1 MTGFRSTIAAAFH
14 RRCVD
19 PVGECAKKVHV
30 RGFIPHAIVR
40 VLVNGTQAGIA
51 NPYFDSADI
60 AVSPALNLGDTVTA
74 THPLKVLTPKM
85 DDAIDGRRTALYSV
99 QPAYALCPGFRSYRL
114 VFAGRKAIDNP
125 CTGLGQCRHHSL
137 YVQETGGGLRGSS
150 TRISC
155 QPQPEATANLEPSEY
170 PKWLEDQTQALMA
183 SFPLA
188 ERWGPARKSI
198 NIFMVMAS
206 LNQFLCD
213 EYKLHRFGYV
223 LEVPLDNTVTK
234 KLRAWGKERNR
245 VRRGQ
250 FPTFSIKQLKK
261 ADSDQYQ
268 ELAQACA
275 EERGIPRGRLDIEL
289 WEPQRQRRGEQLA
302 SQRLK

>member
-1 MTGFRSTIAAAFH
+1 MEGQNHLCEMQRYVAN
-14 RRCVD
+14 V
-19 PVGECAKKVHV
+19 
-30 RGFIPHAIVR
+30 AI
-40 VLVNGTQAGIA
+40 
-51 NPYFDSADI
+51 
-60 AVSPALNLGDTVTA
+60 
-74 THPLKVLTPKM
+74 TP
-85 DDAIDGRRTALYSV
+85 
-99 QPAYALCPGFRSYRL
+99 
-114 VFAGRKAIDNP
+114 
-125 CTGLGQCRHHSL
+125 L

-155 QPQPEATANLEPSEY
+155 QPQPEATSESRT
-170 PKWLEDQTQALMA
+170 LGISEVVGGSNASA
-183 SFPLA
+183 HGSFPLV

>member
-1 MTGFRSTIAAAFH
+1 M
-14 RRCVD
+14 
-19 PVGECAKKVHV
+19 
-30 RGFIPHAIVR
+30 
-40 VLVNGTQAGIA
+40 
-51 NPYFDSADI
+51 
-60 AVSPALNLGDTVTA
+60 LNN
-74 THPLKVLTPKM
+74 PLKVLTPKM
-85 DDAIDGRRTALYSV
+85 DNAIGTDDDLHCIRYSLLMPCASASVPTDWYLRVEKQSTTPVQALANVAITPSTFRKLG
-99 QPAYALCPGFRSYRL
+99 AGFVEAAQEFL
-114 VFAGRKAIDNP
+114 A
-125 CTGLGQCRHHSL
+125 SL
-137 YVQETGGGLRGSS
+137 NLKQL
-150 TRISC
+150 
-155 QPQPEATANLEPSEY
+155 ANLEPSEY

>member
-1 MTGFRSTIAAAFH
+1 MDGQNHLREMQRYVANVAITPSTFRKLGAGFVEAAQEFLA
-14 RRCVD
+14 
-19 PVGECAKKVHV
+19 
-30 RGFIPHAIVR
+30 
-40 VLVNGTQAGIA
+40 
-51 NPYFDSADI
+51 S
-60 AVSPALNLGDTVTA
+60 LNLKQ
-74 THPLKVLTPKM
+74 L
-85 DDAIDGRRTALYSV
+85 
-99 QPAYALCPGFRSYRL
+99 
-114 VFAGRKAIDNP
+114 
-125 CTGLGQCRHHSL
+125 
-137 YVQETGGGLRGSS
+137 
-150 TRISC
+150 
-155 QPQPEATANLEPSEY
+155 ANLEPSEY

-234 KLRAWGKERNR
+234 KLRAVGKGEKSCAPK
-245 VRRGQ
+245 
-250 FPTFSIKQLKK
+250 FSTFSIKQLKK

>member
-1 MTGFRSTIAAAFH
+1 MEGQNHLCEMQRYVANVAITPSTFRKLGAGFVEAAQEFLA
-14 RRCVD
+14 
-19 PVGECAKKVHV
+19 
-30 RGFIPHAIVR
+30 
-40 VLVNGTQAGIA
+40 
-51 NPYFDSADI
+51 S
-60 AVSPALNLGDTVTA
+60 LNLKQ
-74 THPLKVLTPKM
+74 L
-85 DDAIDGRRTALYSV
+85 
-99 QPAYALCPGFRSYRL
+99 
-114 VFAGRKAIDNP
+114 
-125 CTGLGQCRHHSL
+125 
-137 YVQETGGGLRGSS
+137 
-150 TRISC
+150 
-155 QPQPEATANLEPSEY
+155 ANLEPSEY

-183 SFPLA
+183 SFPIA